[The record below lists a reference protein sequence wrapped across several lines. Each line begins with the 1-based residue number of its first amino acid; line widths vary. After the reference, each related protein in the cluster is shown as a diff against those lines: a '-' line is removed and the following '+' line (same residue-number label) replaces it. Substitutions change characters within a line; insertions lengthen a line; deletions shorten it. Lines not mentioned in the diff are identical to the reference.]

1 MFCRLPLILAA
12 LAVCSSCSKPGLIYV
27 EDDQSDMPRSIDFAG
42 STADLAGTMTMD
54 MASARDL
61 ASGYSCRGED
71 APGKT
76 YKLVMNSLTLPG
88 STGSSTFAYDFDGDG
103 RTENQLKNLV
113 AAVSVAGLDL
123 QTPLSDA
130 VSSGQII
137 NLISLTSDSVDAA
150 ACVGVSLNQG
160 KGAAFPKFDGSDVFT
175 PVSPTGSPLSG
186 ALASG
191 KLTTTH
197 SRVLTAVTE
206 SQFELQIS
214 LGKGLLKLPLRGA
227 QIEGIVQSGGPV
239 FRMTSGVLH
248 GVVAKKDIDDK
259 LLPAIADQITDLI
272 HSDPTSSNTRVII
285 NLFESSTDP
294 VSVTKCMTPSRCC
307 RLSPA
312 TCVILPE
319 EVQRSPIGGVLSPD
333 VEVLDD
339 LGKWK
344 PVPGGKKY
352 NAMSVGLGFSAITAS
367 Y

>member
-1 MFCRLPLILAA
+1 MFCRLPLLLAA

-76 YKLVMNSLTLPG
+76 YKLVMNSLTLPKSG
-88 STGSSTFAYDFDGDG
+88 GATFAYDFDGDG

-113 AAVSVAGLDL
+113 ATVSITGLDL

-137 NLISLTSDSVDAA
+137 NLISLTSDSVDTA

-160 KGAAFPKFDGSDVFT
+160 KGGSFPKFDGSDVFT
-175 PVSPTGSPLSG
+175 PVSPTGSPLG
-186 ALASG
+186 GTLASA
-191 KLTTTH
+191 KLVTAH

-214 LGKGLLKLPLRGA
+214 LGMGLLKLPLRGV
-227 QIEGIVQSGGPV
+227 QIEGSVQSGGPV
-239 FRMTSGVLH
+239 WRMTSGVLH
-248 GVVAKKDIDDK
+248 GVVAKKDISSE
-259 LLPAIADQITDLI
+259 LLLAIADQITALI
-272 HSDPTSSNTRVII
+272 HSDPLSSNTRTII
-285 NLFESSTDP
+285 NLFESATDP

-339 LGKWK
+339 MGKWK
-344 PVPGGKKY
+344 PVPGGKNY